1 MSRTKV
7 SYIWEQRV
15 ADFKA
20 SGQTATM
27 WCESKKI
34 RPATL
39 RYWIRVFK
47 PNNTVTEKSTS
58 WISVDT
64 SELKVISKEQPLIVN
79 IGNAS
84 MEINSDFNKN
94 LFLKVTELLLSLC

>member
-1 MSRTKV
+1 MLCQ
-7 SYIWEQRV
+7 EQKLAIFGNNEWQTLKPV
-15 ADFKA
+15 AKQRQCGANQKRLD
-20 SGQTATM
+20 
-27 WCESKKI
+27 
-34 RPATL
+34 RL

-47 PNNTVTEKSTS
+47 PNNTTTEKSTS

-84 MEINSDFNKN
+84 MEINSDFNKD